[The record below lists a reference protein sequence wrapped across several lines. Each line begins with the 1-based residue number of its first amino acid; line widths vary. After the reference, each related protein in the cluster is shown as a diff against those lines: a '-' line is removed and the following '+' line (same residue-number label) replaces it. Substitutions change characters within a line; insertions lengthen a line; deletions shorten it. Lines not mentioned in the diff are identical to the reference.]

1 MAVNDRTDGVL
12 MDLTGE
18 SGTPAGNWQQI
29 QTPPRGGKREQIP
42 AQIDLTNGSTTT
54 VEIEGRLGPGFPAVQ
69 LATVTDAD
77 FDGLIT
83 RYPQMRAN
91 ITANSGTPDVKAGV
105 DARTRDT
112 GA

>member
-1 MAVNDRTDGVL
+1 MAKNDRTDGIL
-12 MDLTGE
+12 MDLSGE
-18 SGTPAGNWQQI
+18 SGTPAGNWQQLE
-29 QTPPRGGKREQIP
+29 RRYGGREKIA
-42 AQIDLTNGSTTT
+42 AQIDLTNGSSTT
-54 VEIEGRLGPGFPAVQ
+54 VVIEGRLGPGFPAVE

-83 RYPQMRAN
+83 RYPQIRAN
-91 ITANSGTPDVKAGV
+91 VTANSGTPDVKAGV